1 METRRAFFALL
12 AVAAALGAGCGR
24 QKAPPAPPPPAVS
37 VAEVLEREVMEWDE
51 YTGRLEPVES
61 VEVRARVNGYLESI
75 HFEDGGLVKKGDL
88 LFVIDPRPYKTDFD
102 RAEAEL
108 ARAQTRLELANN
120 DFERA
125 VRLFK
130 TRAISEEELD
140 SRSKA
145 KKEADSNITAGKA
158 ALEGARLN
166 LEYTRVLSPIDG
178 RISRRYVTAG
188 NLVHGGTGMP
198 TLLTT
203 IVSVDPIYCYVD
215 ADERSVLKYQQLSRE
230 GKRVSARDF
239 KIPCEMSLANETDF
253 PHKGIIDFVDNR
265 LDPTTGT
272 LRARGVFTNGMRQLT
287 PGLFARVRIPGSG
300 KYRALLLPE
309 RAFGSDQT
317 LKFVYVVN
325 PENKVEFRPVTV
337 GPVIDG
343 LRVVREGVKAGER
356 VIVEGHMRVRPGAVV
371 DPQAATPPKGT
382 TT

>member
-1 METRRAFFALL
+1 MDIRPTSLALL
-12 AVAAALGAGCGR
+12 ALVAALGAGCGR
-24 QKAPPAPPPPAVS
+24 QKPPPAPPPPAVS
-37 VAEVLEREVMEWDE
+37 VAEVVQREVMEWDE
-51 YTGRLEPVES
+51 YTGRLDAVET

-75 HFEDGGLVKKGDL
+75 HFEDGALVKKGDL
-88 LFVIDPRPYKTDFD
+88 LFVIDPRPYKTEYD

-125 VRLFK
+125 ARLFK
-130 TRAISEEELD
+130 SRAISEEELD

-145 KKEADSNITAGKA
+145 KKEADSALIAAKA
-158 ALEGARLN
+158 NLEAVRLN
-166 LEYTRVLSPIDG
+166 LEYTRVNAPIDG
-178 RISRRYVTAG
+178 RISRRYVTVG
-188 NLVHGGTGMP
+188 NLVHGGVGMP

-239 KIPCEMSLANETDF
+239 KIPCEMALANETGF
-253 PHKGIIDFVDNR
+253 PHKGVIDFVDNR

-272 LRARGVFTNGMRQLT
+272 LRARGVFSNGTTQLT
-287 PGLFARVRIPGSG
+287 PGLFARLRIPGSG
-300 KYRALLLPE
+300 TYQALLLPE

-317 LKFVYVVN
+317 VKFIYVVN
-325 PENKVEFRPVTV
+325 AENKVEFRPVTV

-343 LRVVREGVKAGER
+343 LRVVREGVKPGEK
-356 VIVEGHMRVRPGAVV
+356 VIVEGHMRVRPGMQVT
-371 DPQAATPPKGT
+371 PQSSPSAGATT
-382 TT
+382 